1 LAATTGLKLGH
12 TASRSALALPKIL
25 LALSAGLTQEQ
36 AAKAVGINR
45 TTLHRWREAMP
56 EFAANVDAAREH
68 ARQEALERLRA
79 AGKQDWKA
87 ISEWLRLS
95 FAEYRTGNGPSV
107 NVNTNVA
114 AVVIGS
120 EKRKELQERLARLN
134 ASTVDQRLLSVN
146 DREDVNA

>member
-1 LAATTGLKLGH
+1 LCVFIIKGFKRWRDNDPEL
-12 TASRSALALPKIL
+12 ASRF
-25 LALSAGLTQEQ
+25 E
-36 AAKAVGINR
+36 
-45 TTLHRWREAMP
+45 
-56 EFAANVDAAREH
+56 AARE
-68 ARQEALERLRA
+68 ASRKEMLEAIKAFAPKDWRA
-79 AGKQDWKA
+79 AEA
-87 ISEWLRLS
+87 YLRLS

-114 AVVIGS
+114 AVVIGP